1 MRFRSTVR
9 ISVAVLCIGVAI
21 GAHTEL
27 VPGVPIER
35 ELAGGETHVYQ
46 VTLAAGQYL
55 HAVAEQRGIDLQIA
69 VFAPDGK
76 ELISIDNLSAMVGA
90 EPISVLAET
99 QGVYRLEVS
108 PTNKE
113 APKGRYE
120 LQIDELRT
128 ATPEDKTRIDAQKG
142 LAEGRKLSAQGTAES
157 YAKSLDKLEKALG
170 QWQTLGD
177 RWHAAVTLNEIATVH
192 YSISKLEPARNEYE
206 QVLTLWRNLNDTR
219 GEAEALN
226 NIGTV
231 HGKLGD
237 PRRALE
243 YFTQALP
250 LIRAAGDRGDESA
263 LLNNMAVMYS
273 YLGQEKEALEY
284 YMQTLAS
291 SRAARDR
298 YQEALELHGI
308 GLVYFSFG
316 EYQKALEQMRQSFR
330 IEQAIGDR
338 HLSAITLIQLGRVFA
353 RLSDFDKA
361 MDYYAQALP
370 LSREV
375 GDKSGE
381 ATSLQYM
388 GTVYRMRGDA
398 RKALEYLDQALQI
411 SQTSKLARVETS
423 VRMEIGAAYADL
435 GDRPKALSYY
445 RQAIES
451 HRAAGRSDGETSA
464 LIQAG
469 PLYAGIG
476 DTGKAIES
484 LDQALAL
491 SRSLGFK
498 EFEAQALAGRARV
511 ERDTGSPGDARA
523 DLEGALPIIES
534 ARTDLDNQDLRA
546 SYFAS
551 NRKYYELY
559 IDVLMQLQEAGAAFE
574 ASERA
579 RARSLLESL
588 AETHADIR
596 QGADPELLERER
608 TLEQQLNATE
618 RRRMQLLNR
627 KDRAEQVRVVE
638 KELNGLLSDYQDLQA
653 RIRLTSPHYA
663 ALTQPR
669 PMTLKEIQQQVLDKD
684 TVLLEYALGDD
695 RSYLWAVTSE
705 SIEGFELPKRAE
717 IETSA
722 KRGYELLKTSHR
734 REFQRQTQL
743 ALAGLSRMLL
753 GPVSSRIGQK
763 RLVIVG
769 DGALQYIPFEALPE
783 PAAANSQPL
792 VAEHEIVNLP
802 SASVLALLRQEINGR
817 KPAAK
822 AIAMLSD
829 PVFETDDP
837 RVRRGVEVPA
847 KAAANPAKDDELG
860 QIELT
865 RSAADSGVTR
875 FERLPF
881 SRKEAESVEALTT
894 PGQLMKAVDFSA
906 NKTTATSAEIAQ
918 FRIVHF
924 ATHGLINSQHPE
936 LSGIVLSL
944 VNEKGQPQD
953 GFLRMHEIYN
963 LNLGAELVV
972 LSACQTAL
980 GKEIRGEGLMGLTRG
995 FMYAGSP
1002 RLVASLWDVRDE
1014 ATAELMNRFYQGMLK
1029 ENLTPAAALRAAQV
1043 SLWKE
1048 KRWEA
1053 PYYWAPFVIQGEW
1066 R

>member
-1 MRFRSTVR
+1 M
-9 ISVAVLCIGVAI
+9 AI

-55 HAVAEQRGIDLQIA
+55 HAVAEQRGIDIQIA

-99 QGVYRLEVS
+99 GGVYRLEVS
-108 PTNKE
+108 PANKE

-120 LQIDELRT
+120 LQIDEVRI
-128 ATPEDKTRIDAQKG
+128 ATPEDNTRIDAQKA

-177 RWHAAVTLNEIATVH
+177 RWHAAVTLNEIADVH
-192 YSISKLEPARNEYE
+192 FYTGKLEPARNESE
-206 QVLTLWRNLNDTR
+206 QVLTLWRSLNDTR

-226 NIGTV
+226 GLGATHGT
-231 HGKLGD
+231 LGD
-237 PRRALE
+237 PRRALK
-243 YFTQALP
+243 YYAQALP
-250 LIRAAGDRGDESA
+250 LNRAAGDRGGESA
-263 LLNNMAVMYS
+263 SLNGMALMYS

-284 YMQTLAS
+284 LTQALAVS
-291 SRAARDR
+291 KAARDR
-298 YQEALELHGI
+298 SQEAVELHNI
-308 GLVYFSFG
+308 GFAYILLG
-316 EYQKALEQMRQSFR
+316 ENQRALEQMRQSLR
-330 IEQAIGDR
+330 IQQAIGDR
-338 HLSAITLIQLGRVFA
+338 RISAKTLLELGRVFG
-353 RLSDFDKA
+353 RVGDFERA
-361 MDYYAQALP
+361 MEYYAQALA
-370 LSREV
+370 LSRER
-375 GDKSGE
+375 GDRFAE
-381 ATSLQYM
+381 ATSLRYM
-388 GTVYRMRGDA
+388 GTAYRMTGDA
-398 RKALEYLDQALQI
+398 RKALEYLNQALQI
-411 SQTSKLARVETS
+411 SQASKLARVETN
-423 VRMEIGAAYADL
+423 VRTDIGAAYADL

-445 RQAIES
+445 RQAIEWY
-451 HRAAGRSDGETSA
+451 RAAGISEGETST
-464 LIQAG
+464 LILAG
-469 PLYAGIG
+469 RLYAGIG
-476 DTGKAIES
+476 DTGKALES
-484 LDQALAL
+484 LNEALTL
-491 SRSLGFK
+491 SRSFGSKAL
-498 EFEAQALAGRARV
+498 EAQALLGRARV
-511 ERDTGSPGDARA
+511 ERDTDRPSDARA
-523 DLEGALPIIES
+523 DLEAALPIIES
-534 ARTDLDNQDLRA
+534 ARTDLDNQDLRT

-559 IDVLMQLQEAGAAFE
+559 IDVLMRLHEAGAAFE
-574 ASERA
+574 ANERA
-579 RARSLLESL
+579 RARSLLETL

-596 QGADPELLERER
+596 HGVDPKLVERER
-608 TLEQQLNATE
+608 ALEQQLNATE

-627 KDRAEQVRVVE
+627 KDRAEQVQVVE
-638 KELNGLLSDYQDLQA
+638 KELNGLLSDYQDVQA
-653 RIRLTSPHYA
+653 RIRVTSPHYA

-669 PMTLKEIQQQVLDKD
+669 PITLKEVQQQVLDKD

-695 RSYLWAVTSE
+695 RSFLWVVTSA
-705 SIEGFELPKRAE
+705 SIEGCELPKRAE

-722 KRGYELLKTSHR
+722 KRAYELLKTSHR
-734 REFQRQTQL
+734 REFQHQTQL
-743 ALAGLSRMLL
+743 ALAGLSRTLL

-763 RLVIVG
+763 RLVIVA

-802 SASVLALLRQEINGR
+802 SASVLALLRKENTGR

-822 AIAMLSD
+822 TIAMLSD

-837 RVRRGVEVPA
+837 RVRRAVGVLA
-847 KAAANPAKDDELG
+847 KAATNPAKDDELG

-894 PGQLMKAVDFSA
+894 PGQMMKAVDFSA
-906 NKTTATSAEIAQ
+906 NKTTATRAEIAQ

-944 VNEKGQPQD
+944 VDEKGQPQD

-1002 RLVASLWDVRDE
+1002 RLVASLWDVRDA